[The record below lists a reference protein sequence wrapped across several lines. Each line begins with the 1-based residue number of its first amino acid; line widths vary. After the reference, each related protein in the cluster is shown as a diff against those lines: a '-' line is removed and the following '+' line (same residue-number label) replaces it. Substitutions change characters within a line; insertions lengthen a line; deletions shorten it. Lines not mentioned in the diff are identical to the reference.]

1 MIVDKCLDADPG
13 VTSSIPARSHTSAEI
28 DHDIISTAILLHCT
42 VSRSAIVSYK
52 RKYVHEVLVN
62 YLVKLAPSLGSS
74 LIIFSSFLF
83 FRSLVKNDS
92 LGNFD
97 FNRQSHLDFSSNF
110 VG

>member
-1 MIVDKCLDADPG
+1 MLTVVHLHINIDIY
-13 VTSSIPARSHTSAEI
+13 TEI
-28 DHDIISTAILLHCT
+28 GGALK
-42 VSRSAIVSYK
+42 RYK
-52 RKYVHEVLVN
+52 QSV
-62 YLVKLAPSLGSS
+62 SLGSS

-97 FNRQSHLDFSSNF
+97 FNRQRHLDFSSNF

>member
-1 MIVDKCLDADPG
+1 MKHSSGAVIYSLMEG
-13 VTSSIPARSHTSAEI
+13 VGQ
-28 DHDIISTAILLHCT
+28 D
-42 VSRSAIVSYK
+42 
-52 RKYVHEVLVN
+52 
-62 YLVKLAPSLGSS
+62 SLGSS

-97 FNRQSHLDFSSNF
+97 FNRQRHLDFFSNF